1 METNEMNTA
10 VRQLDL
16 LKKDAQDFMKKGLPF
31 VLASVVLWT
40 LILLARLFS
49 PDLQTANMATFVCC
63 CLLMP
68 LAIVFAKAVKA
79 DIFRKTKNP
88 FKNLC
93 LLCTFNQFLYLLIVM
108 WAFSRQPDAMLMIY
122 AMVFG
127 AHLLPFGWVYDSKAY
142 TIVSIAETAGALV
155 IGCLWGDIPT
165 AALIICGEIILSVL
179 LFRECKNLKNT

>member
-1 METNEMNTA
+1 METNEMTTA
-10 VRQLDL
+10 VDQLNL

-40 LILLARLFS
+40 LILLARIFS
-49 PDLQTANMATFVCC
+49 PNLQVANMATFVCC

-68 LAIVFAKAVKA
+68 LAILFAKAVKA

-93 LLCTFNQFLYLLIVM
+93 LLNTFNQFLYLLIVM
-108 WAFSRQPDAMLMIY
+108 WAFSRHPDAMLMIY

-142 TIVSIAETAGALV
+142 TVVSIAETVGALV

-165 AALIICGEIILSVL
+165 AVFIICGEIVLSVL
-179 LFRECKNLKNT
+179 LFRECKQPETK

>member
-10 VRQLDL
+10 VDQLNL

-40 LILLARLFS
+40 LILLARIFS
-49 PDLQTANMATFVCC
+49 PNLQVANMATFVCC

-68 LAIVFAKAVKA
+68 LAILFAKAVKA

-93 LLCTFNQFLYLLIVM
+93 LLNTFNQFLYLLIVM
-108 WAFSRQPDAMLMIY
+108 WAFSRNPDAMLMIY
-122 AMVFG
+122 AMIFG
-127 AHLLPFGWVYDSKAY
+127 AHLLPYSWAYDSKAY
-142 TIVSIAETAGALV
+142 LVLSIVETVGALV
-155 IGCLWGDIPT
+155 ITHLCGSLATT
-165 AALIICGEIILSVL
+165 AFILCGEILLSVL
-179 LFRECKNLKNT
+179 LYRECQKM